1 MVTSCNSDAEF
12 LAATSD
18 KNMIYLGWFWNI
30 ENSKNTRKWSSEVL
44 EGYFRKRPV
53 KIESNIYYFKTI
65 KVDFFAEWCGPC
77 KAIAP
82 YFTQLAAE
90 YKEITFLKVD
100 IEKCENT
107 AAR

>member
-18 KNMIYLGWFWNI
+18 KNMIYL
-30 ENSKNTRKWSSEVL
+30 
-44 EGYFRKRPV
+44 
-53 KIESNIYYFKTI
+53 
-65 KVDFFAEWCGPC
+65 VDFFAEWCGPC

>member
-1 MVTSCNSDAEF
+1 MT
-12 LAATSD
+12 
-18 KNMIYLGWFWNI
+18 
-30 ENSKNTRKWSSEVL
+30 
-44 EGYFRKRPV
+44 
-53 KIESNIYYFKTI
+53 YFKTI

-107 AAR
+107 AARFVDIFLSRDHGSVAVKIVRFMTFDPTQPCAVV

>member
-1 MVTSCNSDAEF
+1 M
-12 LAATSD
+12 
-18 KNMIYLGWFWNI
+18 KY
-30 ENSKNTRKWSSEVL
+30 TRKWSPEVISRLFRTSRRVIL
-44 EGYFRKRPV
+44 ENGSKNRV
-53 KIESNIYYFKTI
+53 KTI